1 MCVCVGGEGGSDAYT
16 KLTVI
21 TCTCWYCFT
30 KGPFHWSLANTPS
43 IKLSSFHSQ
52 GLPLWVKVMN
62 IEIILLGTVAGIAST
77 YSAIKSIINSNFSK
91 PCYLWDISLGNK
103 SRDRVTR
110 FQPRDVDYTRVQNM
124 SSQTMIFYRIQ
135 WILEFLF
142 SQLVQYFILTNT
154 ITSTCTYVFNF
165 KISVNVLHSSIIF
178 KSLFINILYNT
189 VTRVQW
195 DNCIQC
201 VYNYAPV
208 IQHYEKCA
216 EVVNILIID
225 YECTVGRK
233 RFR

>member
-1 MCVCVGGEGGSDAYT
+1 MCVCVWGGWGGGGSDDYT

-103 SRDRVTR
+103 SRDRVTH

-195 DNCIQC
+195 NNCIQC

-208 IQHYEKCA
+208 I
-216 EVVNILIID
+216 
-225 YECTVGRK
+225 
-233 RFR
+233 